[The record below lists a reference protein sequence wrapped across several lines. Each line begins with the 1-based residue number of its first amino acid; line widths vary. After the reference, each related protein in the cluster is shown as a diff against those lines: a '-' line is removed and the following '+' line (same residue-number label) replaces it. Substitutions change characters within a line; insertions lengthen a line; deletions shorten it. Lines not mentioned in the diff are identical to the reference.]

1 MPVVPVTH
9 VYHTGD
15 PIPQGTCTGF
25 GSPCSQTGY
34 ALETKCHLGK
44 SIVLDT
50 VEKLGW
56 KVEVRRHV
64 IKDLILKVLEAD
76 GVEWGDGR
84 DVPLAQEEVDCVVSI
99 FLFFTTLGASSQHDV
114 GLL

>member
-1 MPVVPVTH
+1 MTH

-15 PIPQGTCTGF
+15 PIAQGVCTGF
-25 GSPCSQTGY
+25 GSLCVQTGY

-50 VEKLGW
+50 VGKLGW

-64 IKDLILKVLEAD
+64 IKDVILKVLEAD
-76 GVEWGDGR
+76 EVEWGENGR
-84 DVPLAQEEVDCVVSI
+84 DVPQALEEIDCVVRI
-99 FLFFTTLGASSQHDV
+99 FSFYYLWL
-114 GLL
+114 